1 MFLILLLLIT
11 VLYNSYVIYKY
22 KKIPVSLSETSYMF
36 GGIKRYFFT
45 LYCLSVGA
53 ITLPYLFRLNLGDF
67 EFMPFLFITGLLFA
81 GFSPMFKQSIDREV
95 HYTGAIISFLAFI
108 TFMFLYFPYY
118 LIILYSILY
127 VMLICWKRNCYVYF
141 AEILSILM
149 LNIWLLCNIQ

>member
-36 GGIKRYFFT
+36 GGVKRYFFT

-53 ITLPYLFRLNLGDF
+53 ITLPYLFSLNLGDF
-67 EFMPFLFITGLLFA
+67 EFIPFLFVIGLLFA
-81 GFSPMFKQSIDREV
+81 GFSPMFKQSVDKEV
-95 HYTGAIISFLAFI
+95 HYTGAIIAFLAFI
-108 TFMFLYFPYY
+108 VFMFLYFPYY
-118 LIILYSILY
+118 LIILYSVLY
-127 VMLICWKRNCYVYF
+127 VMLICWKRSCYVYF

-149 LNIWLLCNIQ
+149 LNIWLLCNIR